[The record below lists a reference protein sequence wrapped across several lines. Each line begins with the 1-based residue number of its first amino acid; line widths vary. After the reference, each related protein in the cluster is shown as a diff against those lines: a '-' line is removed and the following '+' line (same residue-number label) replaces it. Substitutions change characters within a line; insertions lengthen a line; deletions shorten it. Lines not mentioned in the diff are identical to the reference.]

1 MIAETKKST
10 SVEVTNRIEATLVA
24 RCSDSDFIYEIESLR
39 QLIDNTSLP
48 IKQSIRTIV
57 TLRSAEDPR
66 EFITLE
72 AEIRDL
78 EVRLDFVRMP
88 KHYFFI
94 IDEQFPNFEMKERML
109 KAFNDYSSFNLEFS
123 IES

>member
-1 MIAETKKST
+1 MITETKKSSSIDVAHRLT
-10 SVEVTNRIEATLVA
+10 ATLVA

-39 QLIDNTSLP
+39 QLVDNTSLP

-57 TLRSAEDPR
+57 TLRSAEDSR
-66 EFITLE
+66 EFLTFE

-78 EVRLDFVRMP
+78 EVRLDFVSMS

-94 IDEQFPNFEMKERML
+94 IDEQFSNFEMKERML
-109 KAFNDYSSFNLEFS
+109 KAFNDHSSFNLEFS

>member
-1 MIAETKKST
+1 M
-10 SVEVTNRIEATLVA
+10 
-24 RCSDSDFIYEIESLR
+24 
-39 QLIDNTSLP
+39 
-48 IKQSIRTIV
+48 

-66 EFITLE
+66 EFLTLE

-94 IDEQFPNFEMKERML
+94 IDEQFSNFEMKERML

-123 IES
+123 IE

>member
-10 SVEVTNRIEATLVA
+10 YVEVTNRIEATLVA

-57 TLRSAEDPR
+57 TLRSTEDHR
-66 EFITLE
+66 EFLTLE

-94 IDEQFPNFEMKERML
+94 IDEQFSNFEMKERML

>member
-1 MIAETKKST
+1 MFSETKKST

-24 RCSDSDFIYEIESLR
+24 SCSDSDFIYEIESLR
-39 QLIDNTSLP
+39 QLVDDTSLP
-48 IKQSIRTIV
+48 IKQSIRAIV
-57 TLRSAEDPR
+57 TLRSSEDQK
-66 EFITLE
+66 EFLTLE
-72 AEIRDL
+72 AEVRDL
-78 EVRLDFVRMP
+78 EVRLDFFSMP

-94 IDEQFPNFEMKERML
+94 IDEQFSNFEMKERML